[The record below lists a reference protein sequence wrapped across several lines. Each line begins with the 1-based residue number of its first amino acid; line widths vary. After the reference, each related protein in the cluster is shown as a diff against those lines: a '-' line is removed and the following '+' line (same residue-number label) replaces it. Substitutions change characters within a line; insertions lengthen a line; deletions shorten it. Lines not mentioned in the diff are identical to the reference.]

1 MAVKATTKQ
10 KEYRKKY
17 NANIRKYAR
26 LYKKEHGIGKAK
38 TVKKAHKK
46 AKK

>member
-1 MAVKATTKQ
+1 MVAKATPKQ
-10 KEYRKKY
+10 KAYRKKY
-17 NANIRKYAR
+17 NADQRKYAK